1 MLPYRDRIIL
11 MRSAVEDGA
20 DDDEEEREEE
30 IEEEEGNV
38 VELVPLPLVLE
49 AWVDEL
55 GPAGLM
61 NIGKKFDISV
71 KISIYFL
78 S

>member
-1 MLPYRDRIIL
+1 
-11 MRSAVEDGA
+11 MRSAVDDVVVE
-20 DDDEEEREEE
+20 DDEKEEE
-30 IEEEEGNV
+30 VEEEGNV
-38 VELVPLPLVLE
+38 VELVPRPLALE
-49 AWVDEL
+49 AWVDVL